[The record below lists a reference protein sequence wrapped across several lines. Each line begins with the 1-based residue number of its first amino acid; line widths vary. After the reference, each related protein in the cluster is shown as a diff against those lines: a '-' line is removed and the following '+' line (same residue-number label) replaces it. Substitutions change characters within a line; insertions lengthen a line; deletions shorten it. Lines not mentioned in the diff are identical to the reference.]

1 MRLFGRGL
9 NQAGDIPPVT
19 HAPPHRRGVVI
30 GALGIAQILAWGSS
44 YYLLAVLAEPITR
57 ETGWSLGIV
66 VGGVSL
72 GLLVAGL
79 ASPKVGGLIERYGGR
94 QVLAASAVLLA
105 AGLAT
110 LALSHDIATY
120 GAAWVLMG
128 LGMACGLYDPAFAT
142 LGRLYGLDA
151 RRAITTLTLFGGFAS
166 TVCWPLSA
174 LLVEHA
180 GWRGACLTYAAIHL
194 CVTLPAYLFLL
205 PREAARPRAAPRPSG
220 QGADAE
226 GRQPPDSRRRLLVM
240 LVGASLML
248 SAVLSTVMSVHM
260 LTILQARGLTL
271 DAAVAL
277 GAVVGP
283 SQVGARFLEMLIA
296 HRHHPIWTK
305 AASAGLVAAGIL
317 ALWAGLPVIALALIL
332 YGAGIGLESIAR
344 GTLPLA
350 LFGAQGYAALMGKL
364 ALPSLLAQAAAPS
377 AGALLLSHAGAQG
390 ALLAILSVALCNVI
404 LVAVLVRAV
413 RRSPQ

>member
-1 MRLFGRGL
+1 MSEDGAT
-9 NQAGDIPPVT
+9 AGAT
-19 HAPPHRRGVVI
+19 SGPPHRRAVVI
-30 GALGIAQILAWGSS
+30 SALGICQILAWGSS
-44 YYLLAVLAEPITR
+44 YYLIAVLAEPIAR
-57 ETGWSLGIV
+57 DTGWSLGTV
-66 VGGVSL
+66 VGGVSV

-79 ASPKVGGLIERYGGR
+79 ASPRVGGLIELYGGR
-94 QVLAASAVLLA
+94 RILAASAVLLA
-105 AGLAT
+105 AGLGT
-110 LALSHDIATY
+110 LAVAQDLATY
-120 GAAWVLMG
+120 GAAWLLLG
-128 LGMACGLYDPAFAT
+128 LGMGCGLYDPAFAT

-174 LLVEHA
+174 LLVETL
-180 GWRGACLTYAAIHL
+180 GWRGACLAYAAIHL

-205 PREAARPRAAPRPSG
+205 PREAQRPRIARAKPGQHSG
-220 QGADAE
+220 GSS
-226 GRQPPDSRRRLLVM
+226 PPLPRRRALVV
-240 LVGASLML
+240 LVGAALML
-248 SAVLSTVMSVHM
+248 SAVLSTVMSVHL
-260 LTILQARGLTL
+260 LTILQARGVSLNE
-271 DAAVAL
+271 AVAL

-305 AASAGLVAAGIL
+305 AASAGLVAAGVI
-317 ALWAGLPVIALALIL
+317 ALWAGLPVIAVALIL

-350 LFGAQGYAALMGKL
+350 LFGAEGYAALMGKL

-377 AGALLLSHAGAQG
+377 AGALLLSHAGASG
-390 ALLAILSVALCNVI
+390 ALLAIVAVALCNVL

-413 RRSPQ
+413 RRRG